1 MNKLLQIIAMKQPGR
16 KVIRKQIAAVIS
28 IVAILAASFPNPVFA
43 GRVDEPPTPAAM
55 VGDVIT
61 RPIMLGATIIGTGL
75 FLVTL
80 PFSLIG
86 GNAGQAANVL
96 VVKPFEATFMRC
108 LGCTDANS
116 STFGGRQ
123 PVDK

>member
-1 MNKLLQIIAMKQPGR
+1 MNKLIQIMTMNQRSKKVYRKSIAMLS
-16 KVIRKQIAAVIS
+16 V
-28 IVAILAASFPNPVFA
+28 LTMLTASFPGISFA

-55 VGDVIT
+55 VGDVLT
-61 RPIMLGATIIGTGL
+61 RPIMLGATVIGTGL

-86 GNAGQAANVL
+86 GNAGQAGDVL
-96 VVKPFEATFMRC
+96 VVKPFQATFMRC

>member
-1 MNKLLQIIAMKQPGR
+1 MNKLIQTVAIKQFLKQTLR
-16 KVIRKQIAAVIS
+16 KTTVMLS
-28 IVAILAASFPNPVFA
+28 MVAILATTFPNAAFA
-43 GRVDEPPTPAAM
+43 GRIDEPPTPAAM

-75 FLVTL
+75 FLATL

-86 GNAGQAANVL
+86 GNAGQAGDVL
-96 VVKPFEATFMRC
+96 VVKPFQATFMRC